1 MADPK
6 VKKTCFIAM
15 PITTRPDEAVRYGGD
30 QNHWIH
36 VMGSLFEKAIE
47 QAGFEP
53 IRPKVIGASLIHGE
67 IIRNLSTADLVLV
80 DLSSHNPNVFFE
92 LGVRTSINRP
102 ISLVRDEHTE
112 LPFDIAG
119 INAHQY
125 DSRLPVWENDRQQAE
140 LAKHIRES
148 FESCNGENP
157 LWKQFGLSITA
168 SEPNAGES
176 PYEAKIDL
184 LVNEFQT
191 MKNQIG
197 QNRRLLGEATDLA
210 DPEARDYFYGTPARA
225 FSDALH
231 NEIGIRQRRPLM
243 STMETPTVVH
253 AYLRPPLSDEDEA
266 RIHKLAARH
275 GVNVTVYSTH
285 SDFDAKAWELSDPRG
300 TSNSSATEFD

>member
-1 MADPK
+1 MAVPK
-6 VKKTCFIAM
+6 VKPKCFIAM
-15 PITTRPDEAVRYGGD
+15 PITTRPDEAIRYGGD

-102 ISLVRDEHTE
+102 IALVRDEHTE

-125 DSRLPVWENDRQQAE
+125 DSKLPVWENDRQQAE

-148 FESCNGENP
+148 FQSCEGENP

-184 LVNEFQT
+184 LLNEFQR
-191 MKNQIG
+191 MKGRID
-197 QNRRLLGEATDLA
+197 RDSRLRGERA
-210 DPEARDYFYGTPARA
+210 DVVEPEARSYLRDTPARVFLDA
-225 FSDALH
+225 FS
-231 NEIGIRQRRPLM
+231 EKTGIQNHPYIAM
-243 STMETPTVVH
+243 IDDPMAVSI
-253 AYLRPPLSDEDEA
+253 YLRPPVSDETA
-266 RIHKLAARH
+266 AYIYGLAKRQ
-275 GVNVTVYSTH
+275 GVNVTLYKT
-285 SDFDAKAWELSDPRG
+285 DAEFDAMAWELNEPQGAPNAKS
-300 TSNSSATEFD
+300 TEFD